1 MFALSLGVSLLR
13 PRLASVS
20 TLRGGSRALSTRSAV
35 SRGAVAGAGGG
46 AVMALAG
53 GALASS
59 ASLPGDLSVTEHKI
73 KVPLDHNAPRGP
85 TIEVFVRELRRAS
98 RADDEQPYLLYLQGG
113 PGFPSARPSAPAGGW
128 QAAALDAGFRVLLLD
143 QRGTG
148 SSTPVTAQTLRGVG
162 DADAQA
168 AYLQHFRADSI
179 VKDCEVVRKQ
189 LCANKKITL
198 LGQSFGGFCILSYLS
213 FAPKA
218 IERAL
223 FTFGLAPITKTADD
237 VYRATFT
244 RMEERCRKYYARYP
258 GDVELVRSIV
268 RTLDAEPAPMPRGG
282 TLTARRFLQL
292 GLLLGSGSGL
302 ETLHDLLEHAFVDTA
317 DGPVLADGFLLA
329 VEAAQQGFETN
340 PIYWLLHEAIYCEPG
355 SGASAWAAERVQASL
370 GDAWDYKTRLK
381 EGAAPVLL
389 TGEMVYSWMG
399 DDYAWLRELKPVA
412 EKLAQKSD
420 WAPLYDEAALRSGTA
435 PCAALVSYEDI
446 YVERAFSEE
455 TAAVL
460 GPRCKCWITNEFQ
473 HSGLRD
479 QPAVVFERLY
489 KMAKGEVAIPS

>member
-1 MFALSLGVSLLR
+1 M
-13 PRLASVS
+13 
-20 TLRGGSRALSTRSAV
+20 
-35 SRGAVAGAGGG
+35 
-46 AVMALAG
+46 
-53 GALASS
+53 
-59 ASLPGDLSVTEHKI
+59 
-73 KVPLDHNAPRGP
+73 
-85 TIEVFVRELRRAS
+85 
-98 RADDEQPYLLYLQGG
+98 
-113 PGFPSARPSAPAGGW
+113 
-128 QAAALDAGFRVLLLD
+128 LLLD

-168 AYLQHFRADSI
+168 AYLEHFRADSI

-244 RMEERCRKYYARYP
+244 RMEERCRKYYARYL

-268 RTLDAEPAPMPRGG
+268 RKLDAEPAPMPRGG

-399 DDYAWLRELKPVA
+399 EDYAWLPVGSSSPSPRSSRRRA
-412 EKLAQKSD
+412 TGRRSMTRRRCAA
-420 WAPLYDEAALRSGTA
+420 APRRAPRSSRMRTSTSSARSARRRRRCSAAALQVLDHQRV
-435 PCAALVSYEDI
+435 PALGVA
-446 YVERAFSEE
+446 RPARRRLR
-455 TAAVL
+455 AAVQDGQGRGGHPEL
-460 GPRCKCWITNEFQ
+460 T
-473 HSGLRD
+473 
-479 QPAVVFERLY
+479 
-489 KMAKGEVAIPS
+489 